1 MNNMLIDIIENGIQ
15 KMLTSDIN
23 INYYIGNKLKNEDIK
38 LKYNIIELYNVCNM
52 YNIIYPE
59 INFNNI
65 LFYLTKI
72 N

>member
-1 MNNMLIDIIENGIQ
+1 MLIDIIENGIQ

>member
-1 MNNMLIDIIENGIQ
+1 MNNMLIDIIENGVQ

-38 LKYNIIELYNVCNM
+38 LKYNIIELYNICNM